1 MNKIFKVI
9 WNHATQSWVATSE
22 LSRSKGKTKSVK
34 TAKTALAA
42 AVAVAAATAGT
53 SAHAA
58 IAVGGTGATAG
69 TTGNGVVT
77 VVNGRAATAGTAT
90 VTGAARGMAIGENAT
105 VSYATTNAGLMD
117 KTTSMAIGNNASVSD
132 TMTGIA
138 IGADAKVHAANA
150 IAIGNNAT
158 AIKNSTNSENNNIAS
173 VVVIGNDALVR
184 NTKLSNSRGATAIG
198 GNALSGLLT
207 DAGAADGAAIS
218 LTSAD
223 YGTAT
228 GCLTTSV
235 TNPTIVTDAAKG
247 LDGSK
252 GVLWR
257 AGITD
262 VDGNALSGVTLQSN
276 EGTAIGFDSRAIG
289 DQSIAIGA
297 QTISGHASVA
307 IGGNDTYQVTS
318 AAKQTYQTI
327 TGQTWGNDYET
338 TYSKDGSVAVGVKS
352 YANSSLATALGTQA
366 KVNANSTLGT
376 AIGSGARVGYVDGV
390 STNSTIA
397 GVAIGSG
404 SIAENNFTTAVGTG
418 SNALAVNATALGYKA
433 KANATNATAVGSAA
447 IAAAA
452 DALAFGANATSYAAN
467 GVAIGTNSTV
477 TTTGESSIAFGTDTN
492 VSGVK
497 SVALG
502 SNIKKL
508 STEGSVVLGDSST
521 EVTGAGAGAPHG
533 VGNVP
538 NAEVTSSNGAVI
550 TYSGFAGQ
558 PADAGKYVSIGAVG
572 AERQIK
578 NVAAGNIAANSTDA
592 INGSQLYSVA
602 AELGNQVFQSTY
614 FHVNNVTNAGKGD
627 RATNLGNITDAAGAT
642 GEYAVT
648 AGVNATAIS
657 NNTIAVGHNAN
668 AGINRPG
675 VVDMPSGNNAIAI
688 GLNSTAQSE
697 DTIAIGRNAQVTFT
711 EKSPNVFAVP
721 LKSIAIGA
729 DSKSASEYSVAMGF
743 EAVAGDNYTQIHA
756 TALGTMAKALAINAV
771 AVGKSAQALGQGS
784 VGVGASALA
793 NFSRAVAVGLQ
804 AETHGD
810 LGTTVGAQ
818 SDAGYLATATGAGS
832 QAMGNGS
839 TAVGYRASASGENSL
854 ALARGANA
862 TTTNATAI
870 GRLAQAT
877 HENAVALGSGSVTD
891 VANPTT
897 QGTVG
902 GITYGTFAG
911 TTPTSVVSVGSV
923 GKERQIT
930 NVAAGRISATST
942 DAINGSQLYYVYEQA
957 AKPLTFTANTN
968 ADTDAETLDKTYAA
982 GDGTQQQLGEAIAI
996 IGSKTNKTLAENTD
1010 AAVDSTYSS
1019 KNIQT
1024 VVTNNQVQ
1032 IQMAENPEFKSI
1044 LVKADANDSN
1054 PVNITSGAGNVG
1066 GTITNIEGNLEGAK
1080 TGTTAPTTAGTAPN
1094 NADTI
1099 KNNVATVG
1107 DVLNA
1112 GWNLQ
1117 EKGTAKDFVKA
1128 YDTVNFIDGNATKVN
1143 VTTAADGLSSAIKYD
1158 VEVDGTTIEIKDGK
1172 LSAIASAPETTTLV
1186 DGDVNNTNNKP
1197 DGKID
1202 TPDTTEGAKLVNATT
1217 VANAINNSG
1226 FTLKAG
1232 KTDGENTTDAT
1243 LANGELVSPG
1253 DTVTMQ
1259 AGKNMTVKQEADG
1272 KITYATKDEVT
1283 FNSTTVTDGTN
1294 TTNIT
1299 PNSIV
1304 VGDTTAADDK
1314 PVTITSGTNGGTISN
1329 LDGNL
1334 DGAKTGTTAPTTGVE
1349 NKPTNLNNNNAATVG
1364 DVLNAGW
1371 NLKENSTA
1379 KDFVTAYDTVDFIN
1393 GTGTTVNITS
1403 VNGVS
1408 KVKVDV
1414 VTTGLSDTK
1423 TVATDG
1429 STTNVADGKIDTPDA
1444 TEGAKLVNATTVA
1457 DAINKSGWK
1466 LKADGTTGEEL
1477 INPADEVTFK
1487 AGNNLEV
1494 SREGANI
1501 TYKTKADVN
1510 FDSVTISNGTTPAVK
1525 LVNEAPIT
1533 ATNNPTANAPTSS
1546 LNITS
1551 VDGKPTQITGVGS
1564 VLNTVAT
1571 PNSTGNQGSDP
1582 NKTPE
1587 TVGNVNLVD
1596 LGTGTS
1602 KTTLPDNVLNS
1613 AATVRDLANMG
1624 WVVSTPNN
1632 NFTQAVKNANQVNF
1646 IGTGGV
1652 DVQGGMNATTGIYD
1666 VTFKLTPAGTLVL
1679 DDITSNTP
1687 VSGTTNP
1694 SGKVEVKDNPAG
1706 FVGAQNIAD
1715 MINGAGWKTNSTTAT
1730 GGATN
1735 TMVNA
1740 GDQVNFEA
1748 GKNMTVTQKV
1758 ETANGVDTISYTYA
1772 TAEDVN
1778 FNSTTVG
1785 GNVITYTDA
1794 DGNPLTK
1801 NADGSYKNA
1810 DGSPYTGDVADVKTT
1825 VSNPITIGTVDGKN
1839 VISNLNTTLPDV
1851 VTTNITNPA
1860 DNSVTEF
1867 TDSVTRPEIPA
1878 PSLNNAATL
1887 GDVLN
1892 AGWNLQGNG
1901 SAVDF
1906 VRPYDTVNFVNGT
1919 GTTAVLGSDGNVS
1932 TVTYNVN
1939 VDNKTTEITYVNKEG
1954 ETVTKNDNGDFVD
1967 TDGNVVD
1974 AADVTSQISAKA
1986 PTFTANEDG
1995 STSSLN
2001 FVDTSTTTV
2010 NVDGNNVTVDVNTGT
2025 ITAETKGSVTGPVT
2039 DVLTNALKAAKD
2051 ALAALPDTATEDE
2064 KKAAQDAVTAAQDAV
2079 DNAGSQ
2085 VATAQNVADAIN
2097 ASGWRT
2103 NSTTATGKA
2112 TETLVNPGEQVN
2124 FEAGKNMVVTQK
2136 VETVNGVD
2144 TISYTYATKDDVN
2157 FNSTTVGGNVITYTD
2172 ADGNPL
2178 TKNDDGSYKNA
2189 DGSPYTGDVADVKT
2203 TVSNP
2208 ITIGTVDGKNVISNL
2223 NTTLPDVV
2231 TTNITNPAD
2240 NSVTEFTDSVTR
2252 PEIPAPSLNNAA
2264 TLGDVLN
2271 AGWNLQGNGSAVDFV
2286 RPYDTVNFVNG
2297 TGTTAVLG
2305 SDGNVSTVTYNVN
2318 VDGTTIAIKDGKL
2331 SAIIPPATPVSTT
2344 DLNVSTGPTTANN
2357 NTPAGKVET
2366 PTAENATK
2374 LVNAGDIAEA
2384 INNAGFTLKSSATSE
2399 GAKDATSTGDELI
2412 NPGEV
2417 VEMVAGKNMTV
2428 KQEANGKITYS
2439 TEEEV
2444 DFNKITLSNGSAPAV
2459 NLTNEAATPANNN
2472 PTAPTSALN
2481 ITNVDGKPTQIKGV
2495 GSVLDTT
2502 TVATNPEADEA
2513 TSPVD
2518 AKLVN
2523 LGNATNPLV
2532 DSILNSAAT
2541 VRDLVNMGWVVS
2553 AEDGYKDVVKNA
2565 NEVKFISNSDAL
2577 TVNGTTTAEGIRE
2590 IAISLNT
2597 TKLSANIETT
2607 NLTVNNQNGTV
2618 VTPTTEGSKLVNATT
2633 VAGAI
2638 NNAGW
2643 TTTAV
2648 NATTGAT
2655 ENVVVN
2661 PGEAVNYVNGN
2672 GTVANVTVSKD
2683 ADGKDSVAVSY
2694 DVDKGTITPNAD
2706 GSVVGISAEEAQ
2718 TLQNNLADAQKAL
2731 AAVEALGD
2739 NAPESVKNAAKAA
2752 VYDAEKAIAKVQN
2765 KVATVENVVN
2775 AINKSGFTLT
2785 AQGENGSLVSPGE
2798 TVDMKNTDGNIKIS
2812 KSKDNNDVVY
2822 NMAPDVKIEKS
2833 ITAPTVNANTVNV
2846 KGDVGTT
2853 ALTTVAG
2860 GNYNSAGQKIDDTVV
2875 PALSVGG
2882 NQITNV
2888 ANGAINATSKDA
2900 VNGSQLYALKNDM
2913 NQQFGDVNNRI
2924 GKATKD
2930 LRAGVAGAAAIAGLP
2945 EIHLAG
2951 KSMVAVA
2958 GSTYKGQSAVAIG
2971 YSRLSDNSKVKL
2983 KLTGSSTSRG
2993 DFIGTVGVG
3002 YAW

>member
-22 LSRSKGKTKSVK
+22 LSRSKGKTKSK
-34 TAKTALAA
+34 SLSTAKSALAA
-42 AVAVAAATAGT
+42 AIAVAATSGSAYAATAIGSNGYITTGT
-53 SAHAA
+53 SVAGSGKGGTATSGSTVA
-58 IAVGGTGATAG
+58 AVGGATWRNNAL
-69 TTGNGVVT
+69 V
-77 VVNGRAATAGTAT
+77 
-90 VTGAARGMAIGENAT
+90 IGENAASMNANA
-105 VSYATTNAGLMD
+105 VVIGTNASATMHQSVN
-117 KTTSMAIGNNASVSD
+117 TNNQSL
-132 TMTGIA
+132 
-138 IGADAKVHAANA
+138 
-150 IAIGNNAT
+150 
-158 AIKNSTNSENNNIAS
+158 
-173 VVVIGNDALVR
+173 VVIGNDALVR
-184 NTKLSNSRGATAIG
+184 NVSKGASKGATAIG
-198 GNALSGLLT
+198 GNSLSGLLT
-207 DAGAADGAAIS
+207 DAGAAEGTAVS
-218 LTSAD
+218 YTNAD
-223 YGTAT
+223 Y
-228 GCLTTSV
+228 TTNS
-235 TNPTIVTDAAKG
+235 G
-247 LDGSK
+247 SLDPAR
-252 GVLWR
+252 LMYR

-262 VDGNALSGVTLQSN
+262 ATGAVASSATNWSESN
-276 EGTAIGFDSRAIG
+276 EATAIGFDSRAIG

-297 QTISGHASVA
+297 QVVAGHSSVA
-307 IGGNDTYQVTS
+307 IGSNDYAPIYTNTS
-318 AAKQTYQTI
+318 LRKKYKDIVGVEIAPNTDKTS
-327 TGQTWGNDYET
+327 GFYET
-338 TYSKDGSVAVGVKS
+338 TYAKDGSVAIGAKAHS
-352 YANSSLATALGTQA
+352 NELLGTALGTAAFVQA
-366 KVNANSTLGT
+366 GAELGT
-376 AIGSGARVGYVDGV
+376 AIGAGARVGNQTTPTGDALT
-390 STNSTIA
+390 STSITSTKG
-397 GVAIGSG
+397 GVAIAAGAV
-404 SIAENNFTTAVGTG
+404 AESDYTTAVGTG

-433 KANATNATAVGSAA
+433 KANATNATAVGSVA
-447 IAAAA
+447 IAAA
-452 DALAFGANATSYAAN
+452 DNALAYGANATAYAGN
-467 GVAIGTNSTV
+467 SVAIGTNATV
-477 TTTGESSIAFGTDTN
+477 TSTGVSSIAFGSNAN
-492 VSGVK
+492 VSGER

-502 SNIKKL
+502 NNITAL
-508 STEGSVVLGDSST
+508 STNGSVVLGDSSV
-521 EVTGAGAGAPHG
+521 EVTGAGAGAP
-533 VGNVP
+533 
-538 NAEVTSSNGAVI
+538 NAVETVKEVTIGSGAAQL

-558 PADAGKYVSIGAVG
+558 VKDAGQYLSIGSVG

-578 NVAAGNIAANSTDA
+578 NVAPGAITNVSTDA
-592 INGSQLYSVA
+592 INGSQLYA
-602 AELGNQVFQSTY
+602 ALDVLGSQVGQIY
-614 FHVNNVTNAGKGD
+614 FHVNNASTSQDAGES
-627 RATNLGNITDAAGAT
+627 ATNLGKITDKAGAI
-642 GEYAVT
+642 GNYAVT
-648 AGVNATAIS
+648 AGVNTTSHQAGDVAMGYQAIANS
-657 NNTIAVGHNAN
+657 TTNRLVDSAVAIGNSAN
-668 AGINRPG
+668 ATGA
-675 VVDMPSGNNAIAI
+675 SAIAI
-688 GLNSTAQSE
+688 GMNATSSNSWATAVGAGANASSEGAVAVGEATQALQLKTVAVGKLAIANGTEAIAMGHAANASANKAIAIGDMVGASGYTSIAMGMQAGATGANSTSIGQKAVGAAADAIAIGTQAAVQATGDSA
-697 DTIAIGRNAQVTFT
+697 IAIGRTSLATGTRAVALGRTATASGARSTAIGPGAETVADYGSALGNRAQVLAGAT
-711 EKSPNVFAVP
+711 NGVAVGN
-721 LKSIAIGA
+721 STVSSA
-729 DSKSASEYSVAMGF
+729 D
-743 EAVAGDNYTQIHA
+743 NA
-756 TALGTMAKALAINAV
+756 TALGSAAV
-771 AVGKSAQALGQGS
+771 ASHAG
-784 VGVGASALA
+784 
-793 NFSRAVAVGLQ
+793 AVAL
-804 AETHGD
+804 
-810 LGTTVGAQ
+810 
-818 SDAGYLATATGAGS
+818 
-832 QAMGNGS
+832 GNGS
-839 TAVGYRASASGENSL
+839 T
-854 ALARGANA
+854 
-862 TTTNATAI
+862 TTT
-870 GRLAQAT
+870 
-877 HENAVALGSGSVTD
+877 
-891 VANPTT
+891 ANPTT
-897 QGTVG
+897 NGTVA
-902 GITYGTFAG
+902 GITYGDFAG

-923 GKERQIT
+923 GAERQIV
-930 NVAAGRISATST
+930 NVAAGRISPTST
-942 DAINGSQLYYVYEQA
+942 DAINGSQLYFVAEQA
-957 AKPLTFTANTN
+957 AKPLTITANTN

-1010 AAVDSTYSS
+1010 EAVDSTYSS

-1143 VTTAADGLSSAIKYD
+1143 VTTAADDLSSAIKYD

-1202 TPDTTEGAKLVNATT
+1202 TPDT
-1217 VANAINNSG
+1217 
-1226 FTLKAG
+1226 
-1232 KTDGENTTDAT
+1232 
-1243 LANGELVSPG
+1243 
-1253 DTVTMQ
+1253 
-1259 AGKNMTVKQEADG
+1259 
-1272 KITYATKDEVT
+1272 
-1283 FNSTTVTDGTN
+1283 
-1294 TTNIT
+1294 
-1299 PNSIV
+1299 
-1304 VGDTTAADDK
+1304 
-1314 PVTITSGTNGGTISN
+1314 
-1329 LDGNL
+1329 
-1334 DGAKTGTTAPTTGVE
+1334 
-1349 NKPTNLNNNNAATVG
+1349 
-1364 DVLNAGW
+1364 
-1371 NLKENSTA
+1371 
-1379 KDFVTAYDTVDFIN
+1379 
-1393 GTGTTVNITS
+1393 
-1403 VNGVS
+1403 
-1408 KVKVDV
+1408 
-1414 VTTGLSDTK
+1414 
-1423 TVATDG
+1423 
-1429 STTNVADGKIDTPDA
+1429 

-1687 VSGTTNP
+1687 VTGTTNP

-1860 DNSVTEF
+1860 DNSVTTQF
-1867 TDSVTRPEIPA
+1867 TNSTARPNVPTT
-1878 PSLNNAATL
+1878 SLNNAATL

-1906 VRPYDTVNFVNGT
+1906 VKPYDTVNFVNGT

-1939 VDNKTTEITYVNKEG
+1939 VDNKTTVITYVDAAGN
-1954 ETVTKNDNGDFVD
+1954 TVTKVGDKFYNPADLDENGAPKADAKPVDN
-1967 TDGNVVD
+1967 
-1974 AADVTSQISAKA
+1974 VTSQISAKA
-1986 PTFTANEDG
+1986 PTFTANKDG

-2001 FVDTSTTTV
+2001 FVDTPTTTV

-2025 ITAETKGSVTGPVT
+2025 ITAEPKGSVTGPVT
-2039 DVLTNALKAAKD
+2039 KTLTDALDAAKK
-2051 ALAALPDTATEDE
+2051 ALAAQPDTATEDE
-2064 KKAAQDAVTAAQDAV
+2064 KKVAQDAVTAAQNAV

-2097 ASGWRT
+2097 
-2103 NSTTATGKA
+2103 NS
-2112 TETLVNPGEQVN
+2112 
-2124 FEAGKNMVVTQK
+2124 
-2136 VETVNGVD
+2136 
-2144 TISYTYATKDDVN
+2144 
-2157 FNSTTVGGNVITYTD
+2157 
-2172 ADGNPL
+2172 
-2178 TKNDDGSYKNA
+2178 
-2189 DGSPYTGDVADVKT
+2189 
-2203 TVSNP
+2203 
-2208 ITIGTVDGKNVISNL
+2208 
-2223 NTTLPDVV
+2223 
-2231 TTNITNPAD
+2231 
-2240 NSVTEFTDSVTR
+2240 
-2252 PEIPAPSLNNAA
+2252 
-2264 TLGDVLN
+2264 
-2271 AGWNLQGNGSAVDFV
+2271 
-2286 RPYDTVNFVNG
+2286 
-2297 TGTTAVLG
+2297 
-2305 SDGNVSTVTYNVN
+2305 
-2318 VDGTTIAIKDGKL
+2318 
-2331 SAIIPPATPVSTT
+2331 
-2344 DLNVSTGPTTANN
+2344 
-2357 NTPAGKVET
+2357 
-2366 PTAENATK
+2366 
-2374 LVNAGDIAEA
+2374 
-2384 INNAGFTLKSSATSE
+2384 GFTLKSSATAE
-2399 GAKDATSTGDELI
+2399 GSKDDASTGDELI
-2412 NPGEV
+2412 NPGDV

-2428 KQEANGKITYS
+2428 KQEANGKITYA
-2439 TEEEV
+2439 TKDEV
-2444 DFNKITLSNGSAPAV
+2444 DFNSVTISNGTTPAV
-2459 NLTNEAATPANNN
+2459 KLVNEAPITATNNQDGK
-2472 PTAPTSALN
+2472 APTTALN
-2481 ITNVDGKPTQIKGV
+2481 ITSVDGKPTQITGV
-2495 GSVLDTT
+2495 GSVLNTT
-2502 TVATNPEADEA
+2502 TVATNPDANTA
-2513 TSPVD
+2513 TNPVD

-2523 LGNATNPLV
+2523 LGNATNPLT
-2532 DSILNSAAT
+2532 DNQLNSAAT
-2541 VRDLVNMGWVVS
+2541 VRDIANMGWVVS
-2553 AEDGYKDVVKNA
+2553 AEDGYTDTVKNA
-2565 NEVKFISNSDAL
+2565 NEVKFVGEGLATVTGKTVDGVRTITVDVDAQNTVETAQNPVVYTNADGDKLIKGDDGKFYKPADIADATYNPTTKKYTKADGTVVNPADNVIASMNDGSNSTQAPMTLTNVGSNLEPATSTTDLIGKDGTVTAGQAPTTAMTAPTNAAAMNNNAATVGDVLNAGWNLQSNGTAL
-2577 TVNGTTTAEGIRE
+2577 DFVKPYDTVNFADGKGTKIVAE
-2590 IAISLNT
+2590 
-2597 TKLSANIETT
+2597 T
-2607 NLTVNNQNGTV
+2607 NGSTSTLKVDVDTVGLTNNANGTV
-2618 VTPTTEGSKLVNATT
+2618 VTPTTTEGSKLVNATT